1 MKWYEITVLT
11 VNEAQEAVSE
21 LLVSLGAKGVAI
33 ENRLDLIKILRESIY
48 GEYADK
54 DLLLKA
60 GDGVQIKAYY
70 PEDTI
75 ISHVNNSIE
84 TGMNNIS
91 SYLETGAYKIINKL
105 IDEEDWAN
113 GWKKYYKP
121 FRITGNIIIKPSW
134 ETYVTVKGESVIEM
148 EPGMAFGTGTHETTR
163 LCSAMLE
170 KYVKANDTVID
181 LGCGTGILALIAL
194 KLGASDIY
202 AVDNDP
208 VAVSSAI
215 DNIAHN
221 KAESRIKVLK
231 GTIDELLNI
240 KNNDHHLKCDILAA
254 NIIADIIIDIS
265 PKVPLILKDMSLL
278 IVSGIIAE
286 RKNEITGTYTK
297 SGFVLIDEEEEN
309 GWAAMTF
316 RWPGSSQTAKKQNCL
331 PGSQFTYQDAI
342 SGT

>member
-21 LLVSLGAKGVAI
+21 LLIAQGAKGVAI
-33 ENRLDLIKILRESIY
+33 ENGLDLIRILRESIY

-60 GDGVQIKAYY
+60 GTSVQIKAYY
-70 PEDTI
+70 PDNSI
-75 ISHVNNSIE
+75 ISHICNSIE
-84 TGMNNIS
+84 SGMNNIS
-91 SYLETGAYKIINKL
+91 SYLETGNYKIINRL

-134 ETYVTVKGESVIEM
+134 ETYITVKGESVIEM

-170 KYVKANDTVID
+170 KHVKANDTVVD
-181 LGCGTGILALIAL
+181 LGCGTGILALIAM

-208 VAVSSAI
+208 VAVNSAI
-215 DNIAHN
+215 DNIEHN
-221 KAESRIKVLK
+221 KAESRIKVLN
-231 GTIDELLNI
+231 GTIDELINI
-240 KNNDHHLKCDILAA
+240 KNNNHHLKCDILVA
-254 NIIADIIIDIS
+254 NIIADIIIGIS
-265 PKVPLILKDMSLL
+265 PKVPLILNDMSLL
-278 IVSGIIAE
+278 IVSGIIAD
-286 RKNEITGTYTK
+286 RKNEITGIYTK
-297 SGFVLIDEEEEN
+297 SGFVLIDEAEEN
-309 GWAAMTF
+309 GWVAMTF
-316 RWPGSSQTAKKQNCL
+316 RWPGSTQTAKK
-331 PGSQFTYQDAI
+331 
-342 SGT
+342 